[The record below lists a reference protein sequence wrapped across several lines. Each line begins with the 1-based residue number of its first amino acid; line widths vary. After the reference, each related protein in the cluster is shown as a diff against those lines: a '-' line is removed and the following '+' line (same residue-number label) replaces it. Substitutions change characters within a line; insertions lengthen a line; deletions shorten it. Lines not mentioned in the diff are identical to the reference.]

1 MTLQIFPEYLK
12 ECNQIIFKLIYSNSV
27 QLKQKQGVMLHFFL
41 RREKLILFKSSQK
54 SYLSRSEN
62 RICSESTC
70 LFHQLH
76 YQHLLEAAKGI
87 GPLGAAKVFHWSDL
101 FVIPLF
107 GLLPF
112 SLRVSGALQR
122 VGFKVNWW
130 VYRISL
136 WRSHRLVWLASWVEM
151 SHLALAPFKI
161 D

>member
-12 ECNQIIFKLIYSNSV
+12 ECNQIIFKLIYSNSDK
-27 QLKQKQGVMLHFFL
+27 LKQKQGVMLHFFL
-41 RREKLILFKSSQK
+41 SREKLILFISPQK

-62 RICSESTC
+62 TICSDSTC

-76 YQHLLEAAKGI
+76 LQHLLEAARGAGSLVLLKCFI
-87 GPLGAAKVFHWSDL
+87 DQTPLSSL
-101 FVIPLF
+101 SL

-112 SLRVSGALQR
+112 SLRVSGAFQR
-122 VGFKVNWW
+122 VGSKVNWW

-151 SHLALAPFKI
+151 SHLALAHFKI